1 MTPENVPGRL
11 QLPLRWPAGEPG
23 RQAVS
28 MAEPTWA
35 APGPGTPAP
44 SPAAPAAERRVAMTI
59 RLRPATAAA
68 LNSTL
73 LYQRMHLNPRLS
85 YPEFASEI
93 VQLGLAAFE
102 RQAKQLLPAV
112 AARDTR

>member
-35 APGPGTPAP
+35 APGPRDPGAFAGRPGSGEAGRDDDPPAP
-44 SPAAPAAERRVAMTI
+44 GDRGGS
-59 RLRPATAAA
+59 
-68 LNSTL
+68 
-73 LYQRMHLNPRLS
+73 Q
-85 YPEFASEI
+85 
-93 VQLGLAAFE
+93 
-102 RQAKQLLPAV
+102 
-112 AARDTR
+112 